1 MRKLEE
7 LALAENIVGQLQTL
21 IEQLRQELEN
31 ERRARVAAELLIA
44 GLQERLKQAL
54 HEVDFW
60 AGCTPHISGLNPR
73 PESHVAKVQCAKHL
87 TKVEGSQIDG
97 DATGHVD
104 GNLSD
109 VTRQPVHCIPPSP
122 RLQHSPRRGS
132 ALPTN
137 WLDGQHGSQIG
148 SQIGTPRDAGLNTTT
163 PEEPDHWFATPWLE
177 EEGDG
182 SQIGT
187 PRDAFATPWL
197 EEEEDGRQ
205 IGTPRDSQIGTPRGS
220 QIGTPRG
227 SQFGTP
233 RGSQIGT
240 PRTPRGSRIATT
252 QHYNSFYAN
261 QPLVLP

>member
-1 MRKLEE
+1 MEEMLLEIARQHAVQIDAEGPQSTLGTHHFWAIEARMRKLEE

-60 AGCTPHISGLNPR
+60 AGC
-73 PESHVAKVQCAKHL
+73 
-87 TKVEGSQIDG
+87 
-97 DATGHVD
+97 
-104 GNLSD
+104 
-109 VTRQPVHCIPPSP
+109 TRQPVHCIPPSP